1 MKGFGMNQKR
11 QTKSNRWKHNEQG
24 VALIYALVV
33 MAVIFALAL
42 ALLYGVGQVSVMTS
56 SNREQEDCYVQALTL
71 SEQVGAELTAASNTG
86 GGIYKAAVD
95 YMPSSDSESIEES
108 MQYSAD
114 GPTSDYGRAV
124 IRFQNGVDTAK
135 EPQNWESMELSNQ
148 YLDLTVEVWG
158 DKGGKESV
166 TTRYIF
172 YQQLDNEDMKYT
184 LYTNMFTGDMKQ
196 YDCEYCPAQPGEAE
210 HFKVTDELGTLMA
223 ENLESWVKGEA
234 DKQLVTMELAE
245 KWAGV
250 QQDVGKRLIT
260 VQDENGNDV
269 SNEVDVVIQLIR
281 KRKILGYEGG
291 GDGTLD
297 EYKGQALKFKRVYS
311 R

>member
-1 MKGFGMNQKR
+1 MDQR
-11 QTKSNRWKHNEQG
+11 QQTKSYKCKHNEQG

-42 ALLYGVGQVSVMTS
+42 ALLYGVGQVSVMTN
-56 SNREQEDCYVQALTL
+56 SNRVQEDCYVQALTL

-124 IRFQNGVDTAK
+124 IRFQNGVDTAN

-196 YDCEYCPAQPGEAE
+196 YECEYCPEQPGESE
-210 HFKVTDELGTLMA
+210 HFKVTDESGMLMA
-223 ENLESWVKGEA
+223 ENLESWVKGESE
-234 DKQLVTMELAE
+234 KKTVTMELAE

-250 QQDVGKRLIT
+250 SQDVGKRSIT
-260 VQDENGNDV
+260 VKDKDGNDV
-269 SNEVDVVIQLIR
+269 STDVDVVIQLIR

-297 EYKGQALKFKRVYS
+297 EYKGQDLKFKRVYT

>member
-1 MKGFGMNQKR
+1 MDQR
-11 QTKSNRWKHNEQG
+11 QQTKSYKCRHNEQG

-42 ALLYGVGQVSVMTS
+42 ALLYGVGQVSVMTN
-56 SNREQEDCYVQALTL
+56 SNRVQEDCYVQALTL

-124 IRFQNGVDTAK
+124 IRFQNGVDTAN

-172 YQQLDNEDMKYT
+172 YQQLDNEDMQYT
-184 LYTNMFTGDMKQ
+184 LYTNMFDGDMKQ
-196 YDCEYCPAQPGEAE
+196 YECEYCPAQPGVSE
-210 HFKVTDELGTLMA
+210 HFMVTFESGDTET
-223 ENLESWVKGEA
+223 LESWVKGEA
-234 DKQLVTMELAE
+234 DKQVVTMEMAE

-250 QQDVGKRLIT
+250 SQDVGKRSIT
-260 VQDENGNDV
+260 VKDENGNDV
-269 SNEVDVVIQLIR
+269 SNDVDVVIQLIR

-297 EYKGQALKFKRVYS
+297 EYKGQDLKFKRVYS

>member
-1 MKGFGMNQKR
+1 MDQQQ
-11 QTKSNRWKHNEQG
+11 QTKSNRCRHNEQG

-56 SNREQEDCYVQALTL
+56 SNRVQEDCYVQALTL
-71 SEQVGAELTAASNTG
+71 SELVGTELTSTTNTG
-86 GGIYKAAVD
+86 SGIYKAAVD

-124 IRFQNGVDTAK
+124 IRFQNGVDTAT
-135 EPQNWESMELSNQ
+135 EPINWQSKELSNQ
-148 YLDLTVEVWG
+148 FLDLTVEVWG
-158 DKGGKESV
+158 AKGGKESV

-172 YQQLDNEDMKYT
+172 YQQLDDEDMKYT
-184 LYTNMFTGDMKQ
+184 LSTNLFTGDMKQ
-196 YDCEYCPAQPGEAE
+196 YDCEYVPFDGVNGDY
-210 HFKVTDELGTLMA
+210 FKVYDELGAMI
-223 ENLESWVKGEA
+223 A
-234 DKQLVTMELAE
+234 DPWELNAGNPVTMEMAE
-245 KWAGV
+245 DWAGE
-250 QQDVGKRLIT
+250 QQDGGMQSIT
-260 VQDENGNDV
+260 
-269 SNEVDVVIQLIR
+269 IQKESGTETMDIHVYAQLMR
-281 KRKILGYEGG
+281 QRKILGYEGG
-291 GDGTLD
+291 GDEALD

>member
-1 MKGFGMNQKR
+1 MDQR
-11 QTKSNRWKHNEQG
+11 QQTKSYKYRHNEQG

-42 ALLYGVGQVSVMTS
+42 ALLYGVGQVSVMTN
-56 SNREQEDCYVQALTL
+56 SNRVQEDCYVQALTL

-124 IRFQNGVDTAK
+124 IRFQNGVDTAN

-172 YQQLDNEDMKYT
+172 YQQLDNEDMQYT
-184 LYTNMFTGDMKQ
+184 LYTNMFDGDMKQ
-196 YDCEYCPAQPGEAE
+196 YECEYCPAQPGEAE
-210 HFKVTDELGTLMA
+210 HFKVTDESGMLMA
-223 ENLESWVKGEA
+223 ENLECWVQGESE
-234 DKQLVTMELAE
+234 KKTVTMEQAE

-250 QQDVGKRLIT
+250 QQEVGKHWLT
-260 VQDENGNDV
+260 VPDGSGNTTQKETDV
-269 SNEVDVVIQLIR
+269 MIQLIR

-297 EYKGQALKFKRVYS
+297 EYKGQALKFKRVYT

>member
-1 MKGFGMNQKR
+1 MDQRQQK
-11 QTKSNRWKHNEQG
+11 KSYKCKHNEQG

-42 ALLYGVGQVSVMTS
+42 ALLYGVGQVSVMTN

-124 IRFQNGVDTAK
+124 IRFQNGVDTAT
-135 EPQNWESMELSNQ
+135 EPINWQSKELSNQ
-148 YLDLTVEVWG
+148 FLDLTVEVWG
-158 DKGGKESV
+158 AKGGKESV

-172 YQQLDNEDMKYT
+172 YQQLDDEDMKYT
-184 LYTNMFTGDMKQ
+184 LSTNLFTGDMKQ
-196 YDCEYCPAQPGEAE
+196 YDCEYVPFDGVNGDY
-210 HFKVTDELGTLMA
+210 FKVYDELGAMI
-223 ENLESWVKGEA
+223 A
-234 DKQLVTMELAE
+234 DPWELNAGNPVTMEMAE
-245 KWAGV
+245 DWAGE
-250 QQDVGKRLIT
+250 QQDGGMQSIT
-260 VQDENGNDV
+260 
-269 SNEVDVVIQLIR
+269 IQKESGTETMDIHVYAQLMR
-281 KRKILGYEGG
+281 QRKILGYEGG
-291 GDGTLD
+291 GDEALD
-297 EYKGQALKFKRVYS
+297 EYKGQDLKFKRVYT